1 MREIN
6 ISINQLADFSKS
18 SDAKKRNIVK
28 QQKNPNTFKIAYY
41 QLAKAR
47 IKKSMSNKGDIEPIL
62 NGIEELKNR
71 TLTKKRQINDR
82 VVSLDAMQRFISLK
96 IPDLLKNLEY
106 KVIKNISSKS
116 IVINGVEVIVSPDI
130 IIQAEIDG
138 KQYLGGIK
146 IHIAKENKFDRE
158 QQSYVA
164 ITILRY
170 LEKVVAKNDEVIMPE
185 LCLSI
190 DIFGEG
196 IISAPKNIDSKIK
209 DLEII
214 CDEIKK
220 MWFAA

>member
-47 IKKSMSNKGDIEPIL
+47 IKKVMSNKGDIEPIL
-62 NGIEELKNR
+62 KGIEELKTR

-82 VVSLDAMQRFISLK
+82 VVSLDAMQRFISLQ
-96 IPDLLKNLEY
+96 IPDLLKDLEY
-106 KVIKNISSKS
+106 KVIKNVNSKS
-116 IVINGVEVIVSPDI
+116 ITINGVEVIVSPDI
-130 IIQAEIDG
+130 IIQAEIEG

-164 ITILRY
+164 STIQKY

-196 IISAPKNIDSKIK
+196 IVSAPKNIDSKIK

-220 MWFAA
+220 MWYAA

>member
-47 IKKSMSNKGDIEPIL
+47 IKKAMSNKGNIEPIL
-62 NGIEELKNR
+62 KGIEELKNR

-96 IPDLLKNLEY
+96 IPDLLKDLDY
-106 KVIKNISSKS
+106 KVIKNINSKS
-116 IVINGVEVIVSPDI
+116 IKINDVEIIVSPDI

-138 KQYLGGIK
+138 VQYLGGIK

-164 ITILRY
+164 STILKY
-170 LEKVVAKNDEVIMPE
+170 LEKVVAKNNEVIMPE

-196 IISAPKNIDSKIK
+196 IVSAPKNVDSKIK
-209 DLEII
+209 DLEVI
-214 CDEIKK
+214 CDEIKRL
-220 MWFAA
+220 WYAA

>member
-1 MREIN
+1 
-6 ISINQLADFSKS
+6 L
-18 SDAKKRNIVK
+18 
-28 QQKNPNTFKIAYY
+28 
-41 QLAKAR
+41 
-47 IKKSMSNKGDIEPIL
+47 KGID
-62 NGIEELKNR
+62 ELKNR

-82 VVSLDAMQRFISLK
+82 VVSLDAMQRFISLQ
-96 IPDLLKNLEY
+96 IPDLLKDLDY
-106 KVIKNISSKS
+106 KVIKNTNSKS
-116 IVINGVEVIVSPDI
+116 ITINGVEVIVSPDI

-164 ITILRY
+164 STILKY
-170 LEKVVAKNDEVIMPE
+170 LENIVAKNDEVIMPE

-196 IISAPKNIDSKIK
+196 IVSAPKSIDSKIK

-220 MWFAA
+220 MWLAA

>member
-47 IKKSMSNKGDIEPIL
+47 IKKAMSNKGDIEPIL
-62 NGIEELKNR
+62 KGIDELKNR

-82 VVSLDAMQRFISLK
+82 VVSLDAMQRFISLQ
-96 IPDLLKNLEY
+96 IPDLLKDLDY
-106 KVIKNISSKS
+106 KVIKNNNSKS
-116 IVINGVEVIVSPDI
+116 ITINGVEVIVSPDI

-164 ITILRY
+164 STILKY
-170 LEKVVAKNDEVIMPE
+170 LENVVAKNDEVIMPE

-196 IISAPKNIDSKIK
+196 IVSAPKNIDSKIK

-220 MWFAA
+220 MWLAA

>member
-47 IKKSMSNKGDIEPIL
+47 IKKAMSNKGDIEPIL
-62 NGIEELKNR
+62 KGIEELKTR

-82 VVSLDAMQRFISLK
+82 VVSLDAMQRFISLQ
-96 IPDLLKNLEY
+96 IPDLLKDLEY
-106 KVIKNISSKS
+106 KVIKNVNSKS
-116 IVINGVEVIVSPDI
+116 ITINGVEVIVSPDI
-130 IIQAEIDG
+130 IIQAEIEG

-164 ITILRY
+164 STIQKY

-196 IISAPKNIDSKIK
+196 IVSAPKNIDSKIK

-220 MWFAA
+220 MWYAA

>member
-47 IKKSMSNKGDIEPIL
+47 IKKAMSNKGDIEPIL
-62 NGIEELKNR
+62 KGIDELKNR

-82 VVSLDAMQRFISLK
+82 VVSLDAMQRFISLQ
-96 IPDLLKNLEY
+96 IPDLLKDLEY
-106 KVIKNISSKS
+106 KVIKNTNSKS
-116 IVINGVEVIVSPDI
+116 ININGVEVIVSPDI

-164 ITILRY
+164 STIQKY
-170 LEKVVAKNDEVIMPE
+170 LENVVAKNDEVIMPE

-196 IISAPKNIDSKIK
+196 IVSAPKNIDSKIK

>member
-47 IKKSMSNKGDIEPIL
+47 IKKAMSNKGDIEPIL
-62 NGIEELKNR
+62 KGIEELKNR

-82 VVSLDAMQRFISLK
+82 VVSLDAMQRFISLQ
-96 IPDLLKNLEY
+96 IPDLLKDLEY
-106 KVIKNISSKS
+106 KVIKNTNSKS
-116 IVINGVEVIVSPDI
+116 ITINGVEVIVSPDI

-146 IHIAKENKFDRE
+146 IHIAKENKFDKE

-164 ITILRY
+164 STIQKY
-170 LEKVVAKNDEVIMPE
+170 LEKVVAKNDGVIMPE

-196 IISAPKNIDSKIK
+196 IVSAPKNIDSKIK

-220 MWFAA
+220 MWYAA